1 MTLDQ
6 LLRTGKLIILR
17 ENGGFIC
24 GAIVTLDPDYVV
36 TLQQVA
42 LGIDEMIECQ
52 EFAGQTVEQ
61 AIEAAAKLE
70 GLPY

>member
-6 LLRTGKLIILR
+6 LLKTGKLILLR

-24 GAIVTLDPDYVV
+24 GAIITLDPDSVV
-36 TLQQVA
+36 TLQQIA
-42 LGIDEMIECQ
+42 LQVDEMIECQ

>member
-6 LLRTGKLIILR
+6 LLKTGKLILIR
-17 ENGGFIC
+17 ENQGFIC
-24 GAIVTLDPDYVV
+24 GAVVTLDPDSVV
-36 TLQQVA
+36 TLQQIAMQV
-42 LGIDEMIECQ
+42 DEMVECQ

-61 AIEAAAKLE
+61 AIEAASKLE